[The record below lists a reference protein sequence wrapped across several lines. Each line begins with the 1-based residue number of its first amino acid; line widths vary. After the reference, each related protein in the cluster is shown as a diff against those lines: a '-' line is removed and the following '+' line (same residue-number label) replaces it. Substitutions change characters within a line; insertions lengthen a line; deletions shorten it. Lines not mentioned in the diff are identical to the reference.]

1 MVVSIMLCGAMGGGC
16 ARDSVDSEIAWARGV
31 KPIVHDY
38 AVLREQREYREMRD
52 DAFSMQ
58 LNSTG
63 EKQVPYSDLLAYPA
77 DWPRIVELRDRER
90 KD

>member
-1 MVVSIMLCGAMGGGC
+1 MLISLVLCGAMGAGC

-38 AVLREQREYREMRD
+38 AVLRQQREYREMRD
-52 DAFSMQ
+52 AEISVQ
-58 LNSTG
+58 LNSVE

-77 DWPRIVELRDRER
+77 DWPRIVELRER
-90 KD
+90 GQ